1 MDDELRTE
9 YLPTIKE
16 MPLDLRPR
24 ERLAQ
29 MGERSLS
36 TAELLAIVLRVGS
49 RGESAVRLAERLL
62 SEFGGLAGIA
72 RARVP
77 QLSSLP
83 GVGLAKA
90 AQLKAAFELGKR
102 LATSIDGPKAVV
114 GGASDAAALVME
126 DLRHRQQECLAAIFL
141 DTRNQVICVRIL
153 TVGTLTGSPAHP
165 REVFREALAQGCASL
180 IVCHNHPSGD
190 PTPSKDDI
198 ALTARLVQAGE
209 LMGVPL
215 VDHIVIGGGRYVSLK
230 EAGKM

>member
-1 MDDELRTE
+1 MGERGLVIRD
-9 YLPTIKE
+9 LPASE
-16 MPLDLRPR
+16 RPR
-24 ERLAQ
+24 ERLEQ
-29 MGERSLS
+29 YGPESLS
-36 TAELLAIVLRVGS
+36 TAELLGIVLRVGS

-72 RARVP
+72 RARIP

-102 LATSIDGPKAVV
+102 LATSVDGPKAVV
-114 GGASDAAALVME
+114 RGASDAAALVTE
-126 DLRHRQQECLAAIFL
+126 DLRHREQECLAAIFL
-141 DTRNQVICVRIL
+141 DARHQVICFRVL

-165 REVFREALAQGCASL
+165 REVFREALAQRCASL
-180 IVCHNHPSGD
+180 IICHNHPSGD
-190 PTPSKDDI
+190 PTPSKDDV
-198 ALTARLVQAGE
+198 ALTARLVQVGE

-215 VDHIVIGGGRYVSLK
+215 LDHIVIGGGRYVSLK

>member
-1 MDDELRTE
+1 MGERGLVIRD
-9 YLPTIKE
+9 LPASE
-16 MPLDLRPR
+16 RPR
-24 ERLAQ
+24 ERLEQ
-29 MGERSLS
+29 YGPESLS

-62 SEFGGLAGIA
+62 SEFDGLAGIA
-72 RARVP
+72 RARIP
-77 QLSSLP
+77 QLSALP

-90 AQLKAAFELGKR
+90 AQLQAAFELGKR
-102 LATSIDGPKAVV
+102 LATSVDGPKAVV
-114 GGASDAAALVME
+114 RGASDAAALLME
-126 DLRHRQQECLAAIFL
+126 DLRHRQQECLGAIFL

-180 IVCHNHPSGD
+180 IICHNHPSGD

-198 ALTARLVQAGE
+198 ALTARLVQVGE

-215 VDHIVIGGGRYVSLK
+215 LDHIVIGGGRYVSLK

>member
-1 MDDELRTE
+1 MGEHGLVIRD
-9 YLPTIKE
+9 LPASE
-16 MPLDLRPR
+16 RPR
-24 ERLAQ
+24 ERLEQ
-29 MGERSLS
+29 YGPESLS

-72 RARVP
+72 RARIP
-77 QLSSLP
+77 QLSALP

-90 AQLKAAFELGKR
+90 AQLQAAFELGKR
-102 LATSIDGPKAVV
+102 LATSVDGPKAVV
-114 GGASDAAALVME
+114 RGASDAAALVME
-126 DLRHRQQECLAAIFL
+126 DLRHRQQECLGAIFL

-180 IVCHNHPSGD
+180 IICHNHPSGD

-198 ALTARLVQAGE
+198 ALTARLVQVGE

-215 VDHIVIGGGRYVSLK
+215 LDHIVIGGGRYVSLK

>member
-1 MDDELRTE
+1 MGEHGLVIRD
-9 YLPTIKE
+9 LPASE
-16 MPLDLRPR
+16 RPR
-24 ERLAQ
+24 ERLEQ
-29 MGERSLS
+29 YGPESLS

-102 LATSIDGPKAVV
+102 LATSVDGPKAVV

>member
-1 MDDELRTE
+1 MGERGLVIRD
-9 YLPTIKE
+9 LPASE
-16 MPLDLRPR
+16 RPR
-24 ERLAQ
+24 ERLEQ
-29 MGERSLS
+29 YGPESLS

-62 SEFGGLAGIA
+62 SEFDGLAGIA
-72 RARVP
+72 RARIP

-90 AQLKAAFELGKR
+90 AQLQAAFELGKR
-102 LATSIDGPKAVV
+102 LATSVDGPKAVV
-114 GGASDAAALVME
+114 RGASDAAALLME
-126 DLRHRQQECLAAIFL
+126 DLRHRQQECLGAIFL
-141 DTRNQVICVRIL
+141 DARHQVLCVRIL

-180 IVCHNHPSGD
+180 IICHNHPSGD

-198 ALTARLVQAGE
+198 ALTARLVQVGE

-215 VDHIVIGGGRYVSLK
+215 LDHIVIGGGRYVSLK

>member
-1 MDDELRTE
+1 MGERGLVIRD
-9 YLPTIKE
+9 LPASE
-16 MPLDLRPR
+16 RPR
-24 ERLAQ
+24 ERLEQ
-29 MGERSLS
+29 YGPESLS

-62 SEFGGLAGIA
+62 SEFDGLAGIA
-72 RARVP
+72 RARIP
-77 QLSSLP
+77 QLSALP

-102 LATSIDGPKAVV
+102 LATSVDGPKAVV
-114 GGASDAAALVME
+114 RGASDAAALVME
-126 DLRHRQQECLAAIFL
+126 DLRHRQQECLCAIFL
-141 DTRNQVICVRIL
+141 DTRNQVICVRTL

-180 IVCHNHPSGD
+180 IICHNHPSGD

-198 ALTARLVQAGE
+198 ALTARLVQVGE

-215 VDHIVIGGGRYVSLK
+215 LDHIVIGGGRYISLK

>member
-1 MDDELRTE
+1 MGEHGLVIRD
-9 YLPTIKE
+9 LPASE
-16 MPLDLRPR
+16 RPR
-24 ERLAQ
+24 ERLEQ
-29 MGERSLS
+29 YGPESLS

-62 SEFGGLAGIA
+62 SEFDGLAGIA
-72 RARVP
+72 RARIP
-77 QLSSLP
+77 QLSALP

-90 AQLKAAFELGKR
+90 AQLQAAFELGKR
-102 LATSIDGPKAVV
+102 LATSVDGPKAVV
-114 GGASDAAALVME
+114 RGASDAAALVME
-126 DLRHRQQECLAAIFL
+126 DLRHRQQECLGAIFL

-198 ALTARLVQAGE
+198 SLTARLVQVGE
-209 LMGVPL
+209 LMGSRCS
-215 VDHIVIGGGRYVSLK
+215 IISSSGAGGTSL
-230 EAGKM
+230 

>member
-1 MDDELRTE
+1 MGEHGLVIRD
-9 YLPTIKE
+9 LPASE
-16 MPLDLRPR
+16 RPR
-24 ERLAQ
+24 ERLEQ
-29 MGERSLS
+29 YGPESLS

-62 SEFGGLAGIA
+62 SEFDGLAGIA
-72 RARVP
+72 RARIP
-77 QLSSLP
+77 QLSALP

-90 AQLKAAFELGKR
+90 AQLQAAFELGKR
-102 LATSIDGPKAVV
+102 LATSVDGPKAVV
-114 GGASDAAALVME
+114 RGASDAAALVME
-126 DLRHRQQECLAAIFL
+126 DLRHRQQECLGAIFL

-198 ALTARLVQAGE
+198 ALTARLVQVGE

-215 VDHIVIGGGRYVSLK
+215 LDHIVIGGGRYVSLK

>member
-1 MDDELRTE
+1 MGDRGLVIRD
-9 YLPTIKE
+9 LPASE
-16 MPLDLRPR
+16 RPR
-24 ERLAQ
+24 ERLEQ
-29 MGERSLS
+29 YGPESLS

-72 RARVP
+72 RARIP

-90 AQLKAAFELGKR
+90 AQLRAAFELGKR
-102 LATSIDGPKAVV
+102 LATSVDGPKAVV
-114 GGASDAAALVME
+114 RGASDAAALVME
-126 DLRHRQQECLAAIFL
+126 DLRHRQQECLGAIFL

-180 IVCHNHPSGD
+180 IICHNHPSGD

-198 ALTARLVQAGE
+198 ALTARLVQVGE
-209 LMGVPL
+209 LMGIPL

>member
-1 MDDELRTE
+1 MGEHGLVIRD
-9 YLPTIKE
+9 LPASE
-16 MPLDLRPR
+16 RPR
-24 ERLAQ
+24 ERLEQ
-29 MGERSLS
+29 YGPESLS
-36 TAELLAIVLRVGS
+36 NAELLAIVIRVGS

-62 SEFGGLAGIA
+62 SQFGGLAAIA
-72 RARVP
+72 RARIP

-90 AQLKAAFELGKR
+90 AQVKAAFELGKR
-102 LATSIDGPKAVV
+102 LATSVDGPKAVV
-114 GGASDAAALVME
+114 RGASDAAALVME

-141 DTRNQVICVRIL
+141 DVRNQVIRVRIV

-190 PTPSKDDI
+190 PTPSKEDI

-215 VDHIVIGGGRYVSLK
+215 LDHIVIGAGRYVSLK

>member
-1 MDDELRTE
+1 MGEHGLVIRD
-9 YLPTIKE
+9 LPASE
-16 MPLDLRPR
+16 RPR
-24 ERLAQ
+24 ERLEQ
-29 MGERSLS
+29 YGPESLS

-62 SEFGGLAGIA
+62 SEFGGLAEIA
-72 RARVP
+72 RARIP

>member
-1 MDDELRTE
+1 MGEHGLVIRD
-9 YLPTIKE
+9 LPASE
-16 MPLDLRPR
+16 RPR
-24 ERLAQ
+24 ERLEQ
-29 MGERSLS
+29 YGPESLS

-62 SEFGGLAGIA
+62 SEFDGLAGIA
-72 RARVP
+72 RARIP
-77 QLSSLP
+77 QLSALP

-90 AQLKAAFELGKR
+90 AQLQAAFELGKR
-102 LATSIDGPKAVV
+102 LATSVDGPKAVV
-114 GGASDAAALVME
+114 RGASDAAALVME
-126 DLRHRQQECLAAIFL
+126 DLRHRQQECLGAIFL

-198 ALTARLVQAGE
+198 SLTARLVQVGE

-215 VDHIVIGGGRYVSLK
+215 LDHIVIGGGRYVSLK